1 MESNWANFLKNLG
14 EWEGTFTQISTD
26 GELLDSVPSIL
37 TLEGLE
43 DNQLIRFRLRRFA
56 TDIREEPTSDRS
68 QEYSSLGKQ
77 AVFFDT
83 GAFSKGSLQV
93 APFSEFGAEYGFVK
107 ENRRSRL
114 VQLFDKQGAFSS
126 LTLISE
132 VRSGSNAT
140 IRPHLTVKQLVGK
153 WKGTAYTCYSDWQDP
168 DSYAT
173 SLEISEV
180 DGFLQ
185 QQISFG
191 DSPSAVGVSLPLGTA
206 DAFAEANA
214 TRTRTERL
222 PQRIITSSARI
233 DTNQLHFEDGAT
245 PRRILLLPDGVS
257 SNTPLQISH
266 RQPFFVEAGWL
277 LSANERQRL
286 MRNYN
291 EKGEWIS
298 STHIIEHREG

>member
-26 GELLDSVPSIL
+26 GKLLDSTPSIL

-43 DNQLIRFRLRRFA
+43 DNQLVRFRLRRFA
-56 TDIREEPTSDRS
+56 TNISEQPISDRS
-68 QEYSSLGKQ
+68 QEYTDLGRQ

-93 APFSEFGAEYGFVK
+93 APFSEFGAEYGFIG

-114 VQLFDKQGAFSS
+114 VQLFDRQGAFSS
-126 LTLISE
+126 LTLIQE

-140 IRPHLTVKQLVGK
+140 TRPHLTVKQLVGK
-153 WKGTAYTCYSDWQDP
+153 WKGTAYTCYSDWRDP
-168 DSYAT
+168 VTSAT
-173 SLEISEV
+173 SVEIGEI
-180 DGFLQ
+180 DGFLHH
-185 QQISFG
+185 QISFG
-191 DSPSAVGVSLPLGTA
+191 
-206 DAFAEANA
+206 E
-214 TRTRTERL
+214 
-222 PQRIITSSARI
+222 RIIASSARI
-233 DTNQLHFEDGAT
+233 DDNQLHFEDGAA

-257 SNTPLQISH
+257 SNIPLQISH

-277 LSANERQRL
+277 LSTNERQRL
-286 MRNYN
+286 IRNYN

-298 STHIIEHREG
+298 STHVIEHRSD